1 MSQDPACKGTNTA
14 EALLASGGHLANV
27 FVYVKDGL
35 GSRTFDVPKQPVTLD
50 QSGCKYHPHMLGVMI
65 GQEVKIVNSD
75 PTTHNIHP
83 QDRKSTRLN
92 SSHGYI
98 SYAVFCLKKKT
109 GAESIGGAEQCQRK
123 RHVARRAQPTRGATN
138 LAQCSSSPLRSR
150 THRPP
155 PSAFRPSTSTT
166 P

>member
-109 GAESIGGAEQCQRK
+109 GTE
-123 RHVARRAQPTRGATN
+123 AQPRPAAALHAAEPERLAAVRLPRRIEPHPDLVVMPFATIQRYRRH
-138 LAQCSSSPLRSR
+138 ATGRSC
-150 THRPP
+150 
-155 PSAFRPSTSTT
+155 AAA
-166 P
+166 

>member
-98 SYAVFCLKKKT
+98 SYAVFCLKKKS
-109 GAESIGGAEQCQRK
+109 GAESGIAISQPGYSGGCSVSRVRCTSAGDL
-123 RHVARRAQPTRGATN
+123 ARPTQQGRRCAINITHP
-138 LAQCSSSPLRSR
+138 PLSHSDQYF
-150 THRPP
+150 TL
-155 PSAFRPSTSTT
+155 
-166 P
+166 